1 MALTSAPHLFDI
13 NGKKV
18 YQFKL
23 VNKHNTAVIITNY
36 GAIISSFI
44 VKNKDGSA
52 NDIVLGFA
60 DPASYREEKYFS
72 NYPYFGAAIGRYAGR
87 IKNAEITIDGQ
98 RYQLQRNMG
107 TDNLHGGIEG
117 FDKKVWDVTHF
128 DKMKNILELTLTS
141 EDGEEKFPGKV
152 DVTLRYTLNDNNELS
167 YEYTAITNKPTA
179 INLGHHSYF
188 NLNNGKGDIR
198 NHFIKINASKIL
210 EQGDNL
216 TTTGNFLNIENTKH
230 DFRNPHRIGE
240 RLLPGEGYDQSFV
253 ADKNIPADIPGAEA
267 WSDESNIR
275 LQVFTDQPIIHLYTG
290 DGISPIEGKNGITYN
305 AFSGFC
311 LETQVHAN
319 AINIQNF
326 PNTILCP
333 GETYRHK
340 TTYRIVHV

>member
-1 MALTSAPHLFDI
+1 MALPLAPSLLDI

-23 VNKHNTAVIITNY
+23 INKNNTSVTISNY

-44 VKNKDGSA
+44 IKGPDGSD

-60 DPASYREEKYFS
+60 DPASYRNEHYLN

-87 IKNAEITIDGQ
+87 IKNASFTIDNK
-98 RYQLQRNMG
+98 RYELNNNMG

-117 FDKKVWDVTHF
+117 FDKKVWDVTFF
-128 DKMKNILELTLTS
+128 DEKKKVLELSLIS

-152 DVTLRYTLNDNNELS
+152 EVTLRYSLNDNNELS
-167 YEYTAITNKPTA
+167 YEYTAVTNKATA
-179 INLGHHSYF
+179 VNLGQHTYF
-188 NLNNGKGDIR
+188 NLNNGKGNVRD
-198 NHFIKINASKIL
+198 HFVKINAPRIL

-216 TTTGNFLNIENTKH
+216 INTGNYINVENTKY
-230 DFRNPHRIGE
+230 DFRNPYRIGE
-240 RLLPGEGYDQSFV
+240 RLLPNEGYDQSFV
-253 ADKNIPADIPGAEA
+253 ADKSIATETPGAEA
-267 WSDESNIR
+267 WSDESKIK

-290 DGISPIEGKNGITYN
+290 DGIAAIEGKGGTIYK

-319 AINIQNF
+319 AINIPTF
-326 PNTILCP
+326 PDTVLRP
-333 GETYRHK
+333 GQVYQHK
-340 TTYRIVHV
+340 TTYRVLHA